1 MISSA
6 VWIARGKSARN
17 PDKYNVDDSELER
30 VSAYTGLHLEEARAQ
45 LEHAQK
51 LAASDAAPEGDD
63 WEDDQDDEDDDEDDE
78 MDDAEDGE
86 QGDKAKAKKAKKA
99 LADATKAVIE
109 DPNDLS
115 KYNLDNYDNEQSNPI
130 SLGPFSNL
138 KGLSYFQNN
147 DEDPYITLKG
157 ADAAAEDD
165 EEEREELEVLPEDNL
180 VICAKTEDEI
190 SQLEAYL
197 YAEAD
202 ESLFVHHDLLLPS
215 FPLCLEW
222 LDFTPAGPQT
232 ASSAPADQNS
242 EHANR
247 KVAGSLGSY
256 IAAGTMDPE
265 IEIWDM
271 NVVEGLFPDA
281 ILGRKDLT
289 QNLSEPLGTGKK
301 KRKQSKPRVANATHH
316 VDAVLSLS
324 WNRVARNLL
333 ASASADHTVKL
344 WDLSRPPTSASSS
357 DPSSGGN
364 SLMTFSEAIR
374 SFNLHDDKVQ
384 SVAWNT
390 SGSAINGGLGSSGLA
405 SVLLTG
411 GYDRTLKVLDTR
423 SPDSAVCARVGAD
436 VEAIKWNPWREN
448 EFYVSLENGIVQ
460 AFDARTLPTS
470 KSAARGETAAIFT
483 LSAHDGG
490 CTSLDI
496 SPHIPGC
503 MVTGGMD
510 RRCKLW
516 NMEGMEDGT
525 QAKPSSISLTLGRDL
540 DAGKVFTVAFSPD
553 TPLTFAAGGSQGVL
567 RIFDP
572 LSNPGVRATFGDRL
586 SKYLDAS
593 KLAVI
598 QAAAAAGVSGGR
610 KGRDGLV
617 KLVDEG
623 WSEDEDDE
631 EPASEAARAAYAAAL
646 KQQQE
651 GPAAMEE

>member
-503 MVTGGMD
+503 M
-510 RRCKLW
+510 
-516 NMEGMEDGT
+516 
-525 QAKPSSISLTLGRDL
+525 
-540 DAGKVFTVAFSPD
+540 GKVFTVAFSPD

>member
-6 VWIARGKSARN
+6 VWIARGRSARN
-17 PDKYNVDDSELER
+17 PAKYNVDDSELER

-51 LAASDAAPEGDD
+51 LAAGGDGEGDD
-63 WEDDQDDEDDDEDDE
+63 WEDDQDDDDEEEEEEGDAE
-78 MDDAEDGE
+78 MDDVED
-86 QGDKAKAKKAKKA
+86 DADDTDNKTKAKKAKNAAAAAAAKP
-99 LADATKAVIE
+99 E

-115 KYNLDNYDNEQSNPI
+115 KYNLDSYDDEQSNPI

-138 KGLSYFQNN
+138 KGLAYFQNN

-180 VICAKTEDEI
+180 VICAKTEDDI

-197 YAEAD
+197 YAESD

-232 ASSAPADQNS
+232 TSSTPADQNS
-242 EHANR
+242 EDPKR
-247 KVAGSLGSY
+247 KMAGAVGSF

-289 QNLSEPLGTGKK
+289 QNLSAPLGTGKK
-301 KRKQSKPRVANATHH
+301 KRKQSQPRVPNATHH

-344 WDLSRPPTSASSS
+344 WDLSRAPTTS
-357 DPSSGGN
+357 PTGG
-364 SLMTFSEAIR
+364 MTFSEAIR

-384 SVAWNT
+384 CVAWNT
-390 SGSAINGGLGSSGLA
+390 SGSALNGGLGSAGLA

-411 GYDRTLKVLDTR
+411 GYDRTLKVLDSR
-423 SPDSAVCARVGAD
+423 APDSAVCARVGAD
-436 VEAIKWNPWREN
+436 VESIRWNPWREN

-470 KSAARGETAAIFT
+470 KPKAETPSIFT
-483 LSAHDGG
+483 LAAHDGG

-510 RRCKLW
+510 RRVKLW

-525 QAKPSSISLTLGRDL
+525 RAKPTSISLTLGRDL

-572 LSNPGVRATFGDRL
+572 LSNPGVRKTFHDRL
-586 SKYLDAS
+586 AKHVDAA
-593 KLAVI
+593 KMAAV
-598 QAAAAAGVSGGR
+598 AKKEGR
-610 KGRDGLV
+610 TDGLV
-617 KLVDEG
+617 KLVDED
-623 WSEDEDDE
+623 WSEDDEDDE
-631 EPASEAARAAYAAAL
+631 PASEEARAALAKAQAEVAAMEA
-646 KQQQE
+646 KAE
-651 GPAAMEE
+651 VAAMEE